1 MIERVIRL
9 GTLFSGI
16 GSIEYALKELGI
28 EYEIEF
34 ACDNGEVKLE
44 KKSID
49 KKLKEE
55 ILKEPNLNIEDC
67 IKKIYR
73 NKFDKT
79 FISNSLL
86 AILYMFCFISVLT
99 KIASKSFIKFLN
111 IILIHTLSHMNFS

>member
-49 KKLKEE
+49 KKLKAQV
-55 ILKEPNLNIEDC
+55 
-67 IKKIYR
+67 
-73 NKFDKT
+73 T
-79 FISNSLL
+79 F
-86 AILYMFCFISVLT
+86 FR
-99 KIASKSFIKFLN
+99 
-111 IILIHTLSHMNFS
+111 NFSAWNQEMSPI

>member
-44 KKSID
+44 KEYID

-55 ILKEPNLNIEDC
+55 ILKDPNLNID
-67 IKKIYR
+67 
-73 NKFDKT
+73 
-79 FISNSLL
+79 L
-86 AILYMFCFISVLT
+86 
-99 KIASKSFIKFLN
+99 FL
-111 IILIHTLSHMNFS
+111 